1 MKNNEKLKL
10 LYALQATG
18 NGHISRACELIPIF
32 KMYAD
37 VDVLISGTSAEL
49 KLPFEIKYN
58 FKGLSFTFGKNGGI
72 DFIDTFKR
80 VKLKPFFKAISSLS
94 IEEYDLVISDFEPV
108 SAWACKL
115 KGKKSIGISN
125 QEAIKLPNIP
135 KPKHSDRIGDFII
148 KNYAPTSE
156 GYGFHFLPLG
166 ETVFP
171 PLVRSEIRN
180 ALIETKE
187 HYTIYLPAYDQ
198 KQLLKFCKHFF
209 YIKWEIFS
217 KHTDTE
223 YKDKNADNAWV
234 RPINKEAFT
243 ESLRT
248 CKGFVCGAGFEAPAE
263 ALFLGKKLLIIPMKN
278 QYEQHYNAVGLEAVG
293 ATVLKNIKSKRY
305 NQVEKWI
312 QKESPEPVQFEHSAH
327 KLVQT
332 ILQKHYATQKT
343 VSEKVKLENLFLPSF
358 EWS

>member
-1 MKNNEKLKL
+1 MKNNTAKLKL

-18 NGHISRACELIPIF
+18 NGHISRACELIPVF
-32 KMYAD
+32 KQY

-49 KLPFEIKYN
+49 KLPFKVDYN

-72 DFIDTFKR
+72 DFVDTFRK
-80 VKLKPFFKAISSLS
+80 VKFKPFFKAVTSLP
-94 IEEYDLVISDFEPV
+94 IEKYDIIISDFEPV

-115 KGKKSIGISN
+115 KGKKCIGISN

-135 KPKHSDRIGDFII
+135 KPKHSDKIGDFVI

-156 GYGFHFLPLG
+156 GYGFHFLPLAK
-166 ETVFP
+166 TIFP

-180 ALIETKE
+180 AIIETKE

-209 YIKWEIFS
+209 YIDWEIFS
-217 KHTDTE
+217 KHTRTE
-223 YKDKNADNAWV
+223 YRDENVNIF
-234 RPINKEAFT
+234 PINKENFT

-248 CKGFVCGAGFEAPAE
+248 CKGFICGAGFEAPAE

-278 QYEQHYNAVGLEAVG
+278 QYEQHYNAAGLAAVG
-293 ATVLKNIKSKRY
+293 ATVLKNIKPKAY
-305 NQVEKWI
+305 NKIEEWLK
-312 QKESPEPVQFEHSAH
+312 KESPEPIEFEYSAH

-332 ILQKHYATQKT
+332 IIQKQYATQENALNIEPKT
-343 VSEKVKLENLFLPSF
+343 LFFPNF
-358 EWS
+358 EYSN

>member
-1 MKNNEKLKL
+1 MKNNHSKPRL

-32 KMYAD
+32 KKYAD
-37 VDVLISGTSAEL
+37 VDVLISGTSAQL
-49 KLPFEIKYN
+49 KLPFDVDYN

-72 DFIDTFKR
+72 DFIDTFKK
-80 VKLKPFFKAISSLS
+80 VKFKPFIKAVTSLPV
-94 IEEYDLVISDFEPV
+94 EKYDIILSDFEPV

-115 KGKKSIGISN
+115 KGKKCIGISN

-135 KPKHSDRIGDFII
+135 KPKHSDKIGDFVI

-156 GYGFHFLPLG
+156 GYGFHFLPLA

-180 ALIETKE
+180 AVAETKE

-209 YIKWEIFS
+209 YIDWEIFS
-217 KHTDTE
+217 KHTKIDYRDENTHI
-223 YKDKNADNAWV
+223 
-234 RPINKEAFT
+234 RPINKENFT

-278 QYEQHYNAVGLEAVG
+278 QYEQHYNAAGLEAVG
-293 ATVLKNIKSKRY
+293 ATILKNIKSKRY
-305 NQVEKWI
+305 EEIEKWLK
-312 QKESPEPVQFEHSAH
+312 KESPQPIKFEYSAH
-327 KLVQT
+327 RLVQT
-332 ILQKHYATQKT
+332 IIQKYYATQKIAT
-343 VSEKVKLENLFLPSF
+343 KSDVEPLLFPNF
-358 EWS
+358 EFGK

>member
-1 MKNNEKLKL
+1 MKNNTKKLKL

-32 KMYAD
+32 KKYAD
-37 VDVLISGTSAEL
+37 VDVLMSGTSAEL
-49 KLPFEIKYN
+49 KVPFEVDYS

-72 DFIDTFKR
+72 DFLDTFKK
-80 VKLKPFFKAISSLS
+80 VKTKPFIKALLSLP
-94 IEEYDLVISDFEPV
+94 IEEYDIVISDFEPI

-115 KGKKSIGISN
+115 KGKKCIGVSN
-125 QEAIKLPNIP
+125 QEAIKLPTIP
-135 KPKHSDRIGDFII
+135 RPKHSDKIGDFII

-156 GYGFHFLPLG
+156 GYGFHFLPLA
-166 ETVFP
+166 ETIFP
-171 PLVRSEIRN
+171 PLVRSQIRN
-180 ALIETKE
+180 AVAETKE

-198 KQLLKFCKHFF
+198 KQLLKFCRHFF
-209 YIKWEIFS
+209 YIDWEIFS
-217 KHTDTE
+217 KHTTTE
-223 YKDKNADNAWV
+223 YQDENMYV
-234 RPINKEAFT
+234 RPVNKDAFT

-278 QYEQHYNAVGLEAVG
+278 QYEQHYNAVGLKAVG

-305 NQVEKWI
+305 TKIEEWLK
-312 QKESPEPVQFEHSAH
+312 KESPAPIRFEYSAH

-332 ILQKHYATQKT
+332 IIRNHYATQKAT
-343 VSEKVKLENLFLPSF
+343 SKLESLFLPHF
-358 EWS
+358 EFSH

>member
-1 MKNNEKLKL
+1 MKNNHSKPRL

-18 NGHISRACELIPIF
+18 NGHISRAYELIPIF
-32 KMYAD
+32 KKYAE

-49 KLPFEIKYN
+49 KLPFDVDYN

-72 DFIDTFKR
+72 DFIDTFKK
-80 VKLKPFFKAISSLS
+80 VKFKPFIKAVTSLPV
-94 IEEYDLVISDFEPV
+94 EKYDIIIFDFEPV

-115 KGKKSIGISN
+115 KGKKCIGISN
-125 QEAIKLPNIP
+125 QEAIKLPTIP
-135 KPKHSDRIGDFII
+135 KPKHSDKIGDFVI

-156 GYGFHFLPLG
+156 GYGFHFLPLAD
-166 ETVFP
+166 TVFP

-180 ALIETKE
+180 AVAETKE

-209 YIKWEIFS
+209 YINWEIFS
-217 KHTDTE
+217 KHTETDYRNE
-223 YKDKNADNAWV
+223 NAHI
-234 RPINKEAFT
+234 RPINKADFT

-263 ALFLGKKLLIIPMKN
+263 ALFLGKKLLVIPMKN
-278 QYEQHYNAVGLEAVG
+278 QYEQHYNAAGLESVG

-305 NQVEKWI
+305 KEIEKWLK
-312 QKESPEPVQFEHSAH
+312 KESPQPIKFEYSAYR
-327 KLVQT
+327 LVQT
-332 ILQKHYATQKT
+332 IIQNYYATQQT
-343 VSEKVKLENLFLPSF
+343 SSSKLETLFLPSF
-358 EWS
+358 KLS

>member
-1 MKNNEKLKL
+1 MKNNHSKPRL

-32 KMYAD
+32 KKYAD

-49 KLPFEIKYN
+49 KLPFDVDYN

-72 DFIDTFKR
+72 DFIDTFKK
-80 VKLKPFFKAISSLS
+80 VKFKPFIQAITSLS
-94 IEEYDLVISDFEPV
+94 VEKYDIILSDFEPV

-115 KGKKSIGISN
+115 KGKKCIGISN

-135 KPKHSDRIGDFII
+135 KPKHSDKVGDFVI

-156 GYGFHFLPLG
+156 GYGFHFLPLAD
-166 ETVFP
+166 TVFP

-180 ALIETKE
+180 AVAETKE

-209 YIKWEIFS
+209 YIDWEIFS

-223 YKDKNADNAWV
+223 YRDENAHI
-234 RPINKEAFT
+234 RPVNKEKFT

-278 QYEQHYNAVGLEAVG
+278 QYEQHYNAAGLEAVG
-293 ATVLKNIKSKRY
+293 ATILKNIKSKKY
-305 NQVEKWI
+305 DKVEKWLK
-312 QKESPEPVQFEHSAH
+312 KENPKPIKFEYSAH
-327 KLVQT
+327 RLVQT
-332 ILQKHYATQKT
+332 IIQNYYATQQT
-343 VSEKVKLENLFLPSF
+343 SSLKLEPLFLPSF
-358 EWS
+358 ELS